1 MAHGITALILKGSF
15 DVAKAE
21 AFDLYGK
28 PLGFDLTL
36 FHIDHYY
43 SACWQ
48 HLLNTSGKLDVVLTG
63 SSIFPD
69 EIVLAKIA
77 RSVSTEVMVAFAI
90 IQTDYFGGIG
100 SQYANV
106 FIEEQNA
113 DHSIQTI
120 NQALEY
126 LGVIAKTGMDA
137 FDTVGLSGIRSQPG
151 FLNKYVNMADDY
163 GV

>member
-1 MAHGITALILKGSF
+1 MAHCITALILKGSF
-15 DVAKAE
+15 DAAKAE

-28 PLGFDLTL
+28 SLGFDLTL

-63 SSIFPD
+63 SSVFPD

-77 RSVSTEVMVAFAI
+77 RSVSTEVTVAFAI

-126 LGVIAKTGMDA
+126 LGVIAKAGMDA

-163 GV
+163 SV